1 MSTLHNLLKDEKPR
15 KFFLGNFLLAPAGNL
30 SPWLWLQKLRLVDL
44 NYNVKIYLFT
54 YVLVKCISSTL
65 LPIINGKCCYDVI
78 VLITI
83 VVILIIYLILTFR
96 QNF

>member
-15 KFFLGNFLLAPAGNL
+15 KFFLGNCLFAPAGNL
-30 SPWLWLQKLRLVDL
+30 SPWLWFQKLRLVDL
-44 NYNVKIYLFT
+44 NYNVKIHPFA

-65 LPIINGKCCYDVI
+65 LPIINGKCCHDTV

-83 VVILIIYLILTFR
+83 VVIIIYLILTFR